1 MRVTRSPWSSSV
13 APKGRDHA
21 GRTCL
26 SAAHET
32 GRPTAAG
39 FRKPFHI
46 RAFGPNAASGNP
58 PALLPRQDDLKVLC
72 SRDQVALSRRGRS
85 GTASV
90 EAVAYGK
97 VGPVRLESTG
107 HCATATTGFAAATHR
122 ATRGNLRRDARR
134 LESIGTCGLSLSRF
148 VSAAVAL
155 GTRWVY
161 LSATLRRYGES
172 ARFRPGGV
180 VDPDTRCC
188 LAGPRGADLD

>member
-107 HCATATTGFAAATHR
+107 HCATATTGFGRRHPPGETRELSPRR
-122 ATRGNLRRDARR
+122 ATPGVNRDLWTESVEVRIRGSGAR
-134 LESIGTCGLSLSRF
+134 
-148 VSAAVAL
+148 
-155 GTRWVY
+155 Y
-161 LSATLRRYGES
+161 
-172 ARFRPGGV
+172 
-180 VDPDTRCC
+180 
-188 LAGPRGADLD
+188 

>member
-90 EAVAYGK
+90 EAVAYGR
-97 VGPVRLESTG
+97 VGPVRLEPPAIAPPRRRASPPPFTG
-107 HCATATTGFAAATHR
+107 RHAGTYAE
-122 ATRGNLRRDARR
+122 TR
-134 LESIGTCGLSLSRF
+134 
-148 VSAAVAL
+148 VAWSQS
-155 GTRWVY
+155 G
-161 LSATLRRYGES
+161 
-172 ARFRPGGV
+172 P
-180 VDPDTRCC
+180 VD
-188 LAGPRGADLD
+188 